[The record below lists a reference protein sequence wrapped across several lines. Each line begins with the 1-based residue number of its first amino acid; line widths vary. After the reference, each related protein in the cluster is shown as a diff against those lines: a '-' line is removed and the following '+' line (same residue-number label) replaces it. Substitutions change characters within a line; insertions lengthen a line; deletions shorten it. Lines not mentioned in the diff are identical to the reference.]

1 MIIQQYEVEQIHI
14 SIVLSDLVIHDRSG
28 TKNHSSGS

>member
-28 TKNHSSGS
+28 TEKHLS